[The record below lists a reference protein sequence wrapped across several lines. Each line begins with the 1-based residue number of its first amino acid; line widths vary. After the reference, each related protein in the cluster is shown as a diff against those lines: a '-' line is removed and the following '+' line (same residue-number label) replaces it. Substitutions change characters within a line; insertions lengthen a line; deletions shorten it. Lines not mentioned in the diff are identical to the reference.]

1 MSTDPKTFSIS
12 IIIPACNEAE
22 TISRPLPGLLAGPDI
37 EVLVVDGNSSDGTA
51 AAAEALGARVLRADP
66 DRASQMN
73 VGAGA
78 ARGDILLF
86 LHADTAL
93 APGFAPQVR
102 AALGEPG
109 VAAGAFRFAI
119 AGSGWGLRLI
129 EKGVNIRA
137 RFLQM
142 PYGDQ
147 ALFVRSDLF
156 ASLGGFPPLPVME
169 DFEMVRRLK
178 QRGRITILSLA
189 ATTSARR
196 WQKLGTLRTTLIN
209 QAMVFSYLLGVNPRK
224 LAEWYRVKRG

>member
-12 IIIPACNEAE
+12 IIIPACNESQN
-22 TISRPLPGLLAGPDI
+22 ISRHLPGLFADSGI

-73 VGAGA
+73 IGAGA

-86 LHADTAL
+86 LHADTSL
-93 APGFAPQVR
+93 APGFASQVR
-102 AALGEPG
+102 AALEEPG
-109 VAAGAFRFAI
+109 VAAGAFRFSI

-129 EKGVNIRA
+129 EKGVNVRA

-196 WQKLGTLRTTLIN
+196 WQKLGTLRTTLVN
-209 QAMVFSYLLGVNPRK
+209 QVMVLGYLLGVNPRK
-224 LAEWYRVKRG
+224 LAKWYRVKRG

>member
-22 TISRPLPGLLAGPDI
+22 NIARHLPGLFAGPDI

-93 APGFAPQVR
+93 APGFASQVR

-209 QAMVFSYLLGVNPRK
+209 QAMVFGYLLGVNPRK

>member
-12 IIIPACNEAE
+12 IIIPARNEAE
-22 TISRPLPGLLAGPDI
+22 NFSRILPGLLAVPGI

-51 AAAEALGARVLRADP
+51 ATAEALGARVLRAYP

-73 VGAGA
+73 IGAGA

-86 LHADTAL
+86 LHADTSL
-93 APGFAPQVR
+93 APGFKQQVR
-102 AALGEPG
+102 GALGQPG

-119 AGSGWGLRLI
+119 AGPGWGLRLI
-129 EKGVNIRA
+129 EKIVNLRA

-147 ALFVRSDLF
+147 ALFVRADLF
-156 ASLGGFPPLPVME
+156 ASLGGFPSLPVME

-178 QRGRITILSLA
+178 KRGRIAILSLA

-196 WQKLGTLRTTLIN
+196 WEKLGALRTTLVN
-209 QAMVFSYLLGVNPRK
+209 QAMVIGYLLGVNPRK

>member
-1 MSTDPKTFSIS
+1 MSTDQKTSSIS
-12 IIIPACNEAE
+12 IIIPARNEAE
-22 TISRPLPGLLAGPDI
+22 NISRLVPGLLTVPGI

-51 AAAEALGARVLRADP
+51 ATAVGLGVRVFSADP

-73 VGAGA
+73 IGAGM

-86 LHADTAL
+86 LHADTSL

-102 AALGEPG
+102 AALGQPG
-109 VAAGAFRFAI
+109 VAAGAFRFAV
-119 AGSGWGLRLI
+119 AGKGWGLRLI
-129 EKGVNIRA
+129 EKFVNLRA
-137 RFLQM
+137 RFLQL

-147 ALFVRSDLF
+147 ALFIRADLF

-169 DFEMVRRLK
+169 DFAMIRRLK

-196 WQKLGTLRTTLIN
+196 WEKLGVLRTTLVN
-209 QAMVFSYLLGVNPRK
+209 QAMVIGFLLGVNPRK
-224 LAEWYRVKRG
+224 LAEWYLIKRG